1 MADSLAIPARFNGP
15 PDSGH
20 GGYSAGL
27 AASLVDG
34 PAEVALRAPPP
45 LETEL
50 APEPR
55 EDGSVALLD
64 GGTVV
69 LEARPTTIDVDP
81 PPPVAFDEAR
91 AAEAD
96 SIFLSD
102 RHPFPTCFAC
112 GPRRPEDDGLRLFAG
127 PVADREVF
135 AAGWIPAAE
144 FGDATVEP
152 LFVWTALDCPSS
164 APTMSGKTIV
174 LASLAAALRRPVAIG
189 EPHVIG
195 SWRISEEGRKHWNGV
210 VLWDADGSVC
220 AVGRAL
226 WIELRQSK

>member
-1 MADSLAIPARFNGP
+1 MADSLTIPARFNGP

-45 LETEL
+45 LETEF
-50 APEPR
+50 AAERR
-55 EDGSVALLD
+55 EDGSVALVD

-69 LEARPTTIDVDP
+69 LEARPTTVDVDP
-81 PPPVAFDEAR
+81 PPPVAFDDAR

-112 GPRRPEDDGLRLFAG
+112 GPRRPEGDGLRLFAG

-135 AAGWIPAAE
+135 AAAWIPAAE
-144 FGDATVEP
+144 FGDAAVEP
-152 LFVWTALDCPSS
+152 LFVWAALDCPSS
-164 APTMSGKTIV
+164 APGMSGKTIV
-174 LASLAAALRRPVAIG
+174 LASLAAALRRPVVIG

-195 SWRISEEGRKHWNGV
+195 SWRISDEGRKHWNGV
-210 VLWDADGSVC
+210 VLWDAEGSVC

-226 WIELRQSK
+226 WIELRGS

>member
-34 PAEVALRAPPP
+34 PAAVALRAPPP

-50 APEPR
+50 AAERR

-69 LEARPTTIDVDP
+69 LEARPTSVDVDP
-81 PPPVAFDEAR
+81 PPPVAFDDAR

-112 GPRRPEDDGLRLFAG
+112 GPRRPEGDGLRLFAG

-135 AAGWIPAAE
+135 AAAWIPAAE

-152 LFVWTALDCPSS
+152 LFVWAALDCPSS

-195 SWRISEEGRKHWNGV
+195 SWRISDDGRKHWNGV
-210 VLWDADGSVC
+210 VLWDAEGGVC

-226 WIELRQSK
+226 WIELRGS